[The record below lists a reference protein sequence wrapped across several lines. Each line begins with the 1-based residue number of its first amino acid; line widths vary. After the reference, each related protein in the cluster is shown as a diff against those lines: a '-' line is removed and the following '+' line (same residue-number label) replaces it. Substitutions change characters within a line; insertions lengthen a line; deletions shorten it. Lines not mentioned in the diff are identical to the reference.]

1 MSASR
6 TKISPRIRVREED
19 SLPKR
24 MPATGDTGLFVGL
37 SEPYNDKQTHIFDA
51 TSVSY
56 PSMLPVGHPDAD
68 VTGIVATGRP
78 RPGTADTH
86 RTIFAGT
93 VAPFKEESTLSSQ
106 DTIFA
111 SSSLGPTFQG
121 PLSSRIAI
129 NIDITPSE
137 ETYVFR
143 CPEKEVL
150 ADPGGEFYSQGV
162 GTGFAY
168 FNFASKKWDM
178 IGRNDL
184 VTGQPAPL
192 NDMTMCSPFLG
203 LRSGPKYELVITGN
217 DRYMGQFVPPNHSNQ
232 RSWEYYTS
240 PSDTTGERKRFDYS
254 QQIALGSKK
263 VGTPTTSFF
272 APFAT
277 KYHASKDHVLRMSD
291 YINSPFLLER
301 VDVEIPVQVRR
312 RHARTGPG
320 QDDIHM
326 RDMDNYVFFLYRQQR
341 NAAPYVLRTSGTL
354 VRDSDTDIT
363 GSERFLIASASAC
376 FYNARTI
383 DVSAATFTSASS
395 APTYTGSIYP
405 FHSPA
410 FKHDFNMNPTAAGIS
425 STYEG
430 TLRLS
435 MVPNISPKGKS
446 GVSIH
451 PFRDPNLDR
460 ALCHLQH
467 AWPGTAGSLT
477 FGANEF
483 APASGKSEGV
493 LTPTAGSP
501 LVYSGSS
508 QYKLAP
514 YYLSLTD
521 LESYAFKSGG
531 SLTTLYMVTSGSR
544 ILDSDYP
551 DPRSY
556 LGVYGSGEHKGV
568 TLTSDL
574 LEPGPGTA
582 ISYKIVGNITP
593 RQDYNFYGAASVHEK
608 NGTETPIV
616 LQPSDEL
623 VLGLDA
629 GITFFANITSK
640 ITGSFM
646 RMMTESSRI
655 TLYGSQIV
663 NGERRPNSRR
673 LETMGDSVSFDV
685 SSPTLDE
692 FLLDPP
698 TMTYGNYSAIH
709 VSGDIGNRLL
719 QTWVPPLPQTPR
731 QFTFP
736 VFYPGVDYFRYPRF
750 ISALDARAKP
760 LDTGSL
766 PRRYVFRNDRFGSTA
781 NLLYASPDIAVKQ
794 TSIADGVGFVRN
806 VSGQE
811 YFTVTN
817 VFTGS
822 TAFTRNTSLHATS
835 SGVFFDS

>member
-1 MSASR
+1 
-6 TKISPRIRVREED
+6 
-19 SLPKR
+19 
-24 MPATGDTGLFVGL
+24 
-37 SEPYNDKQTHIFDA
+37 
-51 TSVSY
+51 
-56 PSMLPVGHPDAD
+56 
-68 VTGIVATGRP
+68 
-78 RPGTADTH
+78 
-86 RTIFAGT
+86 
-93 VAPFKEESTLSSQ
+93 
-106 DTIFA
+106 
-111 SSSLGPTFQG
+111 
-121 PLSSRIAI
+121 
-129 NIDITPSE
+129 
-137 ETYVFR
+137 
-143 CPEKEVL
+143 
-150 ADPGGEFYSQGV
+150 
-162 GTGFAY
+162 
-168 FNFASKKWDM
+168 
-178 IGRNDL
+178 
-184 VTGQPAPL
+184 
-192 NDMTMCSPFLG
+192 MCRPFLA
-203 LRSGPKYELVITGN
+203 LRPGPKYDLVITGN

-240 PSDTTGERKRFDYS
+240 PSDTTGERRRFDYA

-272 APFAT
+272 APFAN
-277 KYHASKDHVLRMSD
+277 KYHASKDHVLRMSE

-301 VDVEIPVQVRR
+301 VQVEIPVQVRR

-341 NAAPYVLRTSGTL
+341 NAAESTIHQSGTL
-354 VRDSDTDIT
+354 IRDSDMDIS

-383 DVSAATFTSASS
+383 DVSAAIFTSASS

-405 FHSPA
+405 FHTPA
-410 FKHDFNMNPTAAGIS
+410 FKHDFNMNPTAGGIS
-425 STYEG
+425 STYAG
-430 TLRLS
+430 TLRLE
-435 MVPNISPKGKS
+435 MVPSISPKGKS

-451 PFRDPNLDR
+451 PFRSANLDQS
-460 ALCHLQH
+460 LCHLQH
-467 AWPGTAGSLT
+467 AWPGTAGSLY
-477 FGANEF
+477 FGYNEF
-483 APASGKSEGV
+483 GDVSGKSDIFGI
-493 LTPTAGSP
+493 TAGSP

-508 QYKLAP
+508 QYRLAP

-521 LESYAFKSGG
+521 LESYAFKGG
-531 SLTTLYMVTSGSR
+531 GDLTTLYMETSGSK
-544 ILDSDYP
+544 IFDTDKP

-556 LGVYGSGEHKGV
+556 LGVYGSGEHKSL
-568 TLTSDL
+568 TLTTGSA
-574 LEPGPGTA
+574 EPSPGTA

-629 GITFFANITSK
+629 GITFFSNITSK

-646 RMMTESSRI
+646 RMMPENARI

-663 NGERRPNSRR
+663 NGERRSNSRH

-685 SSPTLDE
+685 ASPVLDE
-692 FLLDPP
+692 FLLDPLAAS
-698 TMTYGNYSAIH
+698 YGNYNAIYITG
-709 VSGDIGNRLL
+709 SIGARFL
-719 QTWVPPLPQTPR
+719 QSWSPLFQTPR
-731 QFTFP
+731 QYKLYGSSFA
-736 VFYPGVDYFRYPRF
+736 GVDFYRYPRF
-750 ISALDARAKP
+750 VSALDGLAKP
-760 LDTGSL
+760 LDAGSL
-766 PRRYVFRNDRFGSTA
+766 PRRFVFRNDRFGSTA
-781 NLLYASPDIAVKQ
+781 NLLYASPDIAAKQ